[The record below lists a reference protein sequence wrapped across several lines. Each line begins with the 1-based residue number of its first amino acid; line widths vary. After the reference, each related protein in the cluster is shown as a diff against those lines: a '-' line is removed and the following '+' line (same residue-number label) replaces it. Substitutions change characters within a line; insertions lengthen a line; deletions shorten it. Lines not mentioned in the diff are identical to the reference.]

1 MIITCPNC
9 LTRYDVNPVAI
20 GDGKSTR
27 CSNCAHSWFQQP
39 VATAHPAAYVQ
50 QQQRNYAQPQYRQPG
65 YPPPSGY
72 PPQLGYPVSQY
83 PPPQQ
88 QSYATPAPE
97 AQPALIP
104 EPETEPAPITEPE
117 PEPAPIQAP
126 EPIPE
131 PELIQEH
138 EPEPA
143 ATDDDPG
150 LSSQE
155 LDEMFGDDD
164 TEPFQSIITPD
175 LEDGDDDELE
185 PKPSKD
191 SAPFESIISPDLE
204 DGDDQS
210 FNPDDL
216 PDPEPIP
223 GVFTEDDD
231 ELEPKPRKIGQIIG
245 ICCAALIVILLIS
258 GFLLKTQIT
267 HMIPAATGIYDMI
280 GIGGEEFGAGLKIQN
295 VKSSREKEKG
305 QEVLFIRGTVKNISD
320 VVRTVPMIQ
329 IHLFDGDAHSIQS
342 SHAAPVRNKLDP
354 GKTVSF
360 KARLVEPSPLARKLE
375 VTFKKPEDGEGH
387 NENPKARSR

>member
-1 MIITCPNC
+1 M
-9 LTRYDVNPVAI
+9 TRYDVNPVAI

-97 AQPALIP
+97 AQPALIS

-131 PELIQEH
+131 PELIPVPEPEPAPIQAPEPIPEPELIPEP

-155 LDEMFGDDD
+155 LDEMFGDDVS
-164 TEPFQSIITPD
+164 EPFQSIISPN
-175 LEDGDDDELE
+175 LEDV
-185 PKPSKD
+185 
-191 SAPFESIISPDLE
+191 
-204 DGDDQS
+204 DDQS
-210 FNPDDL
+210 INPDDL

-245 ICCAALIVILLIS
+245 ISCAALIVILLIS
-258 GFLLKTQIT
+258 GFFLKTQIT
-267 HMIPAATGIYDMI
+267 HMIPAATGMYDMI

-295 VKSSREKEKG
+295 VKSSRETEKG
-305 QEVLFIRGTVKNISD
+305 QEVLFIRGSVKNISD

-329 IHLFDGDAHSIQS
+329 VDLFDGDAHSIQS

-387 NENPKARSR
+387 N

>member
-1 MIITCPNC
+1 M
-9 LTRYDVNPVAI
+9 
-20 GDGKSTR
+20 
-27 CSNCAHSWFQQP
+27 
-39 VATAHPAAYVQ
+39 
-50 QQQRNYAQPQYRQPG
+50 
-65 YPPPSGY
+65 
-72 PPQLGYPVSQY
+72 
-83 PPPQQ
+83 
-88 QSYATPAPE
+88 
-97 AQPALIP
+97 IP

-131 PELIQEH
+131 PELIPEPEP

-164 TEPFQSIITPD
+164 PEPFQSIITPD
-175 LEDGDDDELE
+175 LEDGDDQSINPDDLPDPEPIPGVFTEDDDELE

-191 SAPFESIISPDLE
+191 STPFESIISPDLE

-245 ICCAALIVILLIS
+245 ISCAALIVILLIS
-258 GFLLKTQIT
+258 GFFLKTQIT

-295 VKSSREKEKG
+295 VKSSRETEKG
-305 QEVLFIRGTVKNISD
+305 QEVLFIRGSVKNISD

-329 IHLFDGDAHSIQS
+329 VDLFDGDAHSIQS

-387 NENPKARSR
+387 N

>member
-39 VATAHPAAYVQ
+39 VATAHPAAYVE
-50 QQQRNYAQPQYRQPG
+50 QQQRTYTQPQHRQPG

-72 PPQLGYPVSQY
+72 PPQPGYPGSQY
-83 PPPQQ
+83 PPPLQQ
-88 QSYATPAPE
+88 PYAAPAPE

-131 PELIQEH
+131 PELIPEP

-164 TEPFQSIITPD
+164 SE
-175 LEDGDDDELE
+175 
-185 PKPSKD
+185 
-191 SAPFESIISPDLE
+191 PFESIISPDLE

-245 ICCAALIVILLIS
+245 ISCAALIVILLIS
-258 GFLLKTQIT
+258 GFFLKTQIT

-295 VKSSREKEKG
+295 VKSSRETEKG
-305 QEVLFIRGTVKNISD
+305 QEVLFIRGSVKNISD

-329 IHLFDGDAHSIQS
+329 VNLFDGNARSIQS

-387 NENPKARSR
+387 N

>member
-104 EPETEPAPITEPE
+104 EPETEPVPITEPEPIPE
-117 PEPAPIQAP
+117 PEPAPIQIP
-126 EPIPE
+126 EPVPE
-131 PELIQEH
+131 PELIPEP

-164 TEPFQSIITPD
+164 
-175 LEDGDDDELE
+175 
-185 PKPSKD
+185 
-191 SAPFESIISPDLE
+191 
-204 DGDDQS
+204 
-210 FNPDDL
+210 L

-231 ELEPKPRKIGQIIG
+231 EPEPKPRKIGQIIG
-245 ICCAALIVILLIS
+245 ISCAALIVILLIS
-258 GFLLKTQIT
+258 GFFLKTQIT

-295 VKSSREKEKG
+295 VKSSRETEKG
-305 QEVLFIRGTVKNISD
+305 QEVLFIRGSVKNISD

-329 IHLFDGDAHSIQS
+329 VDLFDGNARSIQS

-387 NENPKARSR
+387 N